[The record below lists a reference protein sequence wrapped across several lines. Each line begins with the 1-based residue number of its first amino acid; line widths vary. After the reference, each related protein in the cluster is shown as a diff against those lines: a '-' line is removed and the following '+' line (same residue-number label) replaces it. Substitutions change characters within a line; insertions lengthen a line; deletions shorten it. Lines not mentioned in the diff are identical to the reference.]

1 VAQVIAYVFKLEASM
16 RDGKVRRP
24 RPKVPEGYRFS
35 VDGEQED

>member
-1 VAQVIAYVFKLEASM
+1 M